1 VIPCFILARKG
12 SKGLKNKN
20 LIKLNNKPL
29 IEYTIEYAKKCKYI
43 SHIMISTDDIRI
55 VKIAKKHKC
64 IVIYPR
70 PSKLSNDTAQSEPAL
85 LHAAKYFIKNIG
97 KFDIY
102 AYLQITEPLRPK
114 NILNLCIKKLIDNKK
129 IDSAFAGYEMHK
141 NFWIKRKS
149 TFTRISPLNEINLP
163 RQIKKTI
170 YREDTGVAL
179 ASRFKF
185 LKKLKR
191 IGKNVYII
199 RYKNSSGI
207 VDIHSQE
214 DLKIAN
220 FILKNTKF
228 S

>member
-1 VIPCFILARKG
+1 
-12 SKGLKNKN
+12 
-20 LIKLNNKPL
+20 
-29 IEYTIEYAKKCKYI
+29 
-43 SHIMISTDDIRI
+43 
-55 VKIAKKHKC
+55 
-64 IVIYPR
+64 
-70 PSKLSNDTAQSEPAL
+70 
-85 LHAAKYFIKNIG
+85 
-97 KFDIY
+97 
-102 AYLQITEPLRPK
+102 
-114 NILNLCIKKLIDNKK
+114 
-129 IDSAFAGYEMHK
+129 MHK

-149 TFTRISPLNEINLP
+149 TFARISPLNEINLP

>member
-1 VIPCFILARKG
+1 MIPCFILARKG

-20 LIKLNNKPL
+20 FIRLNNKPL

-43 SHIMISTDDIRI
+43 SHIVISTDDIRI
-55 VKIAKKHKC
+55 AKIAKKHKC

-70 PSKLSNDTAQSEPAL
+70 PPKLSNDSAKTEPAL
-85 LHAAKYFIKNIG
+85 LHAAKYFIDNIG

-114 NILNLCIKKLIDNKK
+114 NILNLCIKKLMNNKK

-141 NFWIKRKS
+141 NFWIKKNNSFR
-149 TFTRISPLNEINLP
+149 RISPSNEINLP
-163 RQIKKTI
+163 RQIKKPI

-191 IGKNVYII
+191 IGKTIYIVP
-199 RYKNSSGI
+199 YKSSSGI
-207 VDIHSQE
+207 IDIHNKE